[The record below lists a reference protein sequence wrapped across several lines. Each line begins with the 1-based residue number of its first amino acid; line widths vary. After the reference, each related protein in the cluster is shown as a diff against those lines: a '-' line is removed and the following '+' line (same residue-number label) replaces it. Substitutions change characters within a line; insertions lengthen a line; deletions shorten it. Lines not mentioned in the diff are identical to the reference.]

1 MPQTLLDITED
12 LRALDALLE
21 EFGGDISEPAA
32 EAAVSQW
39 VAELE
44 ANLGRKAEGYAALI
58 SELDARVEFRRSE
71 ARRLAE
77 RAKVDERKA
86 DWLRHRL
93 LDAMNRTGTPV
104 IETERYRLS
113 VARNGGKQPLDIHD
127 VVPTD
132 WCRVEVVQQPDKD
145 RIREAL
151 EQGTHL
157 PFANLM
163 PRGERLVIR

>member
-77 RAKVDERKA
+77 RAKVD
-86 DWLRHRL
+86 
-93 LDAMNRTGTPV
+93 
-104 IETERYRLS
+104 
-113 VARNGGKQPLDIHD
+113 
-127 VVPTD
+127 
-132 WCRVEVVQQPDKD
+132 
-145 RIREAL
+145 
-151 EQGTHL
+151 
-157 PFANLM
+157 
-163 PRGERLVIR
+163 